1 MENAKQIGELFGNLF
16 EKTNG
21 DISVTK
27 TETDFWIVAYKGK
40 QTSSENLFDALREAL
55 FDLTPIA
62 RAKMSVKDTIE
73 SKFLEINEQFTNGR
87 SLADIYRAL
96 VVESIMQEEGFSSF
110 VKFFH
115 QKKKEVLEME
125 KYTLFSKEGLL
136 LEGQLDPFGNERYTL
151 TLTDDSGVKLSKEV
165 TANLARTLVSG
176 GLTYRHKTTC
186 SSCKRPYRLEG
197 SPQGENYCPTKV
209 ETLSIWSSMD
219 IAPTGW
225 EEAMGNQ
232 YNVLDSYIVFEKK
245 TCEEEL
251 KSVDDILDDIF

>member
-1 MENAKQIGELFGNLF
+1 
-16 EKTNG
+16 
-21 DISVTK
+21 
-27 TETDFWIVAYKGK
+27 
-40 QTSSENLFDALREAL
+40 
-55 FDLTPIA
+55 
-62 RAKMSVKDTIE
+62 
-73 SKFLEINEQFTNGR
+73 
-87 SLADIYRAL
+87 
-96 VVESIMQEEGFSSF
+96 
-110 VKFFH
+110 
-115 QKKKEVLEME
+115 ME

-197 SPQGENYCPTKV
+197 SPQGDNYCPTKV
-209 ETLSIWSSMD
+209 GTLSIWSSMD

-232 YNVLDSYIVFEKK
+232 YNVLDSYIVFEEK